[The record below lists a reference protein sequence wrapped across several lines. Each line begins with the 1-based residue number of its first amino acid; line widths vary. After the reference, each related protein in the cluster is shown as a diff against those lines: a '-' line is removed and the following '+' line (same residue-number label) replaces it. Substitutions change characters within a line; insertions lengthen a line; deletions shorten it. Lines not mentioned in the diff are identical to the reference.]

1 VRVRAQHVG
10 GAVIVFLC
18 LVAALAAVPMVVTW
32 INWLC
37 EPQPTTAKI
46 LPFTGSL
53 LEQGQQQAGEL
64 AAKVTTDGHRVDGE
78 LSVTAQGQS
87 WAAKVWARVTGQ
99 RQAKPDVS
107 AGVEI
112 SKSWD

>member
-1 VRVRAQHVG
+1 VDECARPLCRAARISDRPHKV
-10 GAVIVFLC
+10 
-18 LVAALAAVPMVVTW
+18 
-32 INWLC
+32 
-37 EPQPTTAKI
+37 
-46 LPFTGSL
+46 LPFKGTL

-64 AAKVTTDGHRVDGE
+64 AAKVTTDGQRVDGE

-107 AGVEI
+107 AGI
-112 SKSWD
+112 DFTKRWLK